1 MIGIQEESGMADHEH
16 YAPLSEFVRDAPKL
30 LDELEASGT
39 ELLLE
44 DRGRV
49 FRIAP
54 KQGARHRK
62 RFDRQD
68 PLFAL
73 GGAFA
78 SAEKT
83 DITNDKHAAIADA
96 YADLH
101 VK

>member
-1 MIGIQEESGMADHEH
+1 MADHEH
-16 YAPLSEFVRDAPKL
+16 YVPLSEFVRDATKL

-54 KQGARHRK
+54 KQATHRRR

-78 SAEKT
+78 SAEQT
-83 DITNDKHAAIADA
+83 DITNDKHKALADA

-101 VK
+101 NK